1 MAALT
6 DEMLRAVKGELDAQA
21 VYREVKQ
28 SGDFAGFARRFMH
41 SDDGR
46 VERNAFWV
54 LTKATDQ
61 ELSQLQGMLGELI
74 DLALKTEHSAV
85 RRLSLNIIERLKME
99 EDDLRTDFLDFC
111 LEHMADVDELPG
123 IQSIS
128 MKLAYRMC
136 KFYPELLA
144 EFKATLESMEPDY
157 FKPAVNCVR
166 NRILNGKLK

>member
-1 MAALT
+1 MEISA
-6 DEMLRAVKGELDAQA
+6 ENIRAVKGELDAQA

-28 SGDFAGFARRFMH
+28 TGDFLGFTRQFMH
-41 SDDGR
+41 SDDER
-46 VERNAFWV
+46 VARNAFWI

-61 ELSQLQGMLGELI
+61 ELSQLQPILNDLME
-74 DLALKTEHSAV
+74 LALNTTSSSV

-111 LEHMADVDELPG
+111 LEHMADADELPG

-144 EFKATLESMEPDY
+144 EFKATLESMEPEF

-166 NRILNGKLK
+166 NRIQKGKL

>member
-6 DEMLRAVKGELDAQA
+6 DESLRAVKGELDVQA

-28 SGDFAGFARRFMH
+28 AGDYAGFARRFMH

-46 VERNAFWV
+46 VARNAFWV

-61 ELSQLQGMLGELI
+61 ELSQLQGMLHELM
-74 DLALKTEHSAV
+74 DLALKTGHSAV

-111 LEHMADVDELPG
+111 LEHMADADELPG

-128 MKLAYRMC
+128 MKLAFRMC

-144 EFKATLESMEPDY
+144 EFKATLESMEPEF

-166 NRILNGKLK
+166 NKILRGRLK

>member
-1 MAALT
+1 M
-6 DEMLRAVKGELDAQA
+6 EINSENIRAVKGEADAQA

-28 SGDFAGFARRFMH
+28 TGDFAGFARRFMH

-46 VERNAFWV
+46 VARNSFWV
-54 LTKATDQ
+54 LTKASDQ

-85 RRLSLNIIERLKME
+85 CRLSLNIIERLKME

-111 LEHMADVDELPG
+111 LDRMACVDELPG
-123 IQSIS
+123 IQSLS

-136 KFYPELLA
+136 RFYPELMA
-144 EFKATLESMEPDY
+144 EFKVTLESMETEY
-157 FKPAVNCVR
+157 YKPAVNCVR
-166 NRILNGKLK
+166 NRILSGRL

>member
-21 VYREVKQ
+21 VYREVKR
-28 SGDFAGFARRFMH
+28 SGDFQGFARRFMH
-41 SDDGR
+41 SDDER
-46 VERNAFWV
+46 VARNAFWS
-54 LTKATDQ
+54 LTKATDK
-61 ELSQLQGMLGELI
+61 ELSQLQTILNELI
-74 DLALKTEHSAV
+74 ELAMTTPSSSV
-85 RRLSLNIIERLKME
+85 CRLSLNIIERLNMN

-111 LEHMADVDELPG
+111 LEHMADADELPG

-144 EFKATLESMEPDY
+144 EFKATLESMEPEF

-166 NRILNGKLK
+166 NRILKGKLK

>member
-6 DEMLRAVKGELDAQA
+6 DDKVRAVFGELDAQA
-21 VYREVKQ
+21 VYWEVKR
-28 SGDFAGFARRFMH
+28 SGDFLGFTRRFMH
-41 SDDGR
+41 SDDER
-46 VERNAFWV
+46 VARNAFWS
-54 LTKATDQ
+54 LTKASDQ
-61 ELSQLQGMLGELI
+61 ELVQLQPILNELI
-74 DLALKTEHSAV
+74 DLALTTPSSSV

-99 EDDLRTDFLDFC
+99 EDDLRSDFLDFC
-111 LEHMADVDELPG
+111 LEHMSDIDELPG

-144 EFKATLESMEPDY
+144 EFKATLESMEPEF

-166 NRILNGKLK
+166 NRIISGKLK

>member
-1 MAALT
+1 MEINA
-6 DEMLRAVKGELDAQA
+6 EIIRAVKNEVDAQA
-21 VYREVKQ
+21 VYREIKRT
-28 SGDFAGFARRFMH
+28 GDFVGFACRFMH
-41 SDDGR
+41 SEDER
-46 VERNAFWV
+46 VARNAFWT
-54 LTKATDQ
+54 LTKATDK
-61 ELSQLQGMLGELI
+61 ELSQLQPILNELI
-74 DLALKTEHSAV
+74 DLALITPSSSV
-85 RRLSLNIIERLKME
+85 RRLSLNIVERLEMK

-111 LEHMADVDELPG
+111 LEHMADADELPG

-144 EFKATLESMEPDY
+144 EFKATLESMEPDF

>member
-6 DEMLRAVKGELDAQA
+6 DDRVRAVFGELAAQA

-28 SGDFAGFARRFMH
+28 TGDFLGFTRRFMQ
-41 SDDGR
+41 SDDER
-46 VERNAFWV
+46 VARNAFWV
-54 LTKATDQ
+54 LTKATDK
-61 ELSQLQGMLGELI
+61 ELSQLQVILNELI
-74 DLALKTEHSAV
+74 DLALTTASSSV
-85 RRLSLNIIERLKME
+85 RRLSLNIIERLEMK

-111 LEHMADVDELPG
+111 LEHMSDVDELPG

-144 EFKATLESMEPDY
+144 EFKATLESMEPEF

>member
-6 DEMLRAVKGELDAQA
+6 NDRVRAVFGELDAQA
-21 VYREVKQ
+21 VYREVRQ
-28 SGDFAGFARRFMH
+28 TGDFLGFARQFMH
-41 SDDGR
+41 SDDER
-46 VERNAFWV
+46 VARNAFWI
-54 LTKATDQ
+54 LTKATDK
-61 ELSQLQGMLGELI
+61 ELSQLQPILNELI
-74 DLALKTEHSAV
+74 DLALTTTSSSV
-85 RRLSLNIIERLKME
+85 RRLSLNIIERLEMK

-111 LEHMADVDELPG
+111 LEHMADADELPG

-136 KFYPELLA
+136 KFYPELMD
-144 EFKATLESMEPDY
+144 EFKATLESMEPDF

>member
-1 MAALT
+1 MT

-21 VYREVKQ
+21 VYREIKRT
-28 SGDFAGFARRFMH
+28 GDFLGFTRQYMH
-41 SDDGR
+41 SDDER
-46 VERNAFWV
+46 VARNAFWS
-54 LTKATDQ
+54 LTKATDK
-61 ELSQLQGMLGELI
+61 ELSQLQPILNELI
-74 DLALKTEHSAV
+74 ELAMTTPSSSV
-85 RRLSLNIIERLKME
+85 CRLSLNIIERLKME

-111 LEHMADVDELPG
+111 LEHMADADELPG

-144 EFKATLESMEPDY
+144 EFKATLESMEPEF

-166 NRILNGKLK
+166 NKILRGRLK

>member
-1 MAALT
+1 MEINSEILF
-6 DEMLRAVKGELDAQA
+6 AVKNEVDAQA

-28 SGDFAGFARRFMH
+28 SGDFLDFARRFMY
-41 SDDGR
+41 SDDER
-46 VERNAFWV
+46 VTRNAFWT
-54 LTKATDQ
+54 LTKATDK
-61 ELSQLQGMLGELI
+61 ELSQLQPILNELM
-74 DLALKTEHSAV
+74 DLALTMSSSSV
-85 RRLSLNIIERLKME
+85 RRLSLNIIERLRME

-111 LEHMADVDELPG
+111 LEHMADADELPG

-144 EFKATLESMEPDY
+144 EFKATLESMEPDF

-166 NRILNGKLK
+166 NRIISVKLK

>member
-28 SGDFAGFARRFMH
+28 SGDFLGFTRQFMLG
-41 SDDGR
+41 DEER
-46 VERNAFWV
+46 VVRNAFWV

-74 DLALKTEHSAV
+74 DLALKTGHSAV
-85 RRLSLNIIERLKME
+85 RRLSLNIIERLEMK

-144 EFKATLESMEPDY
+144 EFKTTLESMEPEY
-157 FKPAVNCVR
+157 YKPAVNCVR
-166 NRILNGKLK
+166 SRILSCKLK

>member
-6 DEMLRAVKGELDAQA
+6 DEMLSAVKGELDAQA
-21 VYREVKQ
+21 VYREVKRT
-28 SGDFAGFARRFMH
+28 GDFAGFARRFMH

-46 VERNAFWV
+46 VARNAFWV
-54 LTKATDQ
+54 LTKASDQ
-61 ELSQLQGMLGELI
+61 ELSQLQGMLHELM
-74 DLALKTEHSAV
+74 DLALKTGHSAV

-111 LEHMADVDELPG
+111 LEHMADSDELPG

-136 KFYPELLA
+136 KFYPELLT
-144 EFKATLESMEPDY
+144 EFKTTLESMEPEY
-157 FKPAVNCVR
+157 YKPAVNCVR
-166 NRILNGKLK
+166 SRILRGKLN

>member
-21 VYREVKQ
+21 VYREVKR

-46 VERNAFWV
+46 VARNAFWV

-61 ELSQLQGMLGELI
+61 ELSQLQGMLHELM

-85 RRLSLNIIERLKME
+85 RRLSLNIIERLEMK
-99 EDDLRTDFLDFC
+99 EDDLRTDF
-111 LEHMADVDELPG
+111 
-123 IQSIS
+123 
-128 MKLAYRMC
+128 MC

-144 EFKATLESMEPDY
+144 EFKVTLESMETEY
-157 FKPAVNCVR
+157 YKPAVNCVR
-166 NRILNGKLK
+166 SRILRGKL

>member
-1 MAALT
+1 MEINA
-6 DEMLRAVKGELDAQA
+6 EIIRAVKNEVDAQA

-28 SGDFAGFARRFMH
+28 SGDFLGFARQFMH
-41 SDDGR
+41 SDDER
-46 VERNAFWV
+46 VARNAFWS
-54 LTKATDQ
+54 LTKATDK
-61 ELSQLQGMLGELI
+61 ELSQLQSILNELI
-74 DLALKTEHSAV
+74 DLALTTPSSSV
-85 RRLSLNIIERLKME
+85 RRLSLNIVERLEMK
-99 EDDLRTDFLDFC
+99 EDDLRSDFLDFC
-111 LEHMADVDELPG
+111 LEHMADADELPG

-144 EFKATLESMEPDY
+144 EFKATLESMEPEF

>member
-1 MAALT
+1 MEISSEILF
-6 DEMLRAVKGELDAQA
+6 AVKNEVDAQA
-21 VYREVKQ
+21 VYREIKRT
-28 SGDFAGFARRFMH
+28 GDFLGFTRQYMH

-46 VERNAFWV
+46 VARNAFWV

-61 ELSQLQGMLGELI
+61 ELSQLQGMLNELI

-99 EDDLRTDFLDFC
+99 EDDLRTDFLDFW

-144 EFKATLESMEPDY
+144 EFKVTLESMEPEF

-166 NRILNGKLK
+166 NKILRGRLK